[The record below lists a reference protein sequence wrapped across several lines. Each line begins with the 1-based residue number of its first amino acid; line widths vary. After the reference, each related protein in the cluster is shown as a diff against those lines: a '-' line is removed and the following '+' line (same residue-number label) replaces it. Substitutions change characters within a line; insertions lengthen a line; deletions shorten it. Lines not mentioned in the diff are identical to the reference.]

1 MRLIDADALIARV
14 ESDIKVIEDIEPQ
27 MAMGAIGVLN
37 TIKKAPT
44 ASAVVRC
51 KDCKTGKLNNPDDS
65 LLTEDS
71 EACKEQKSKLESD
84 LISRQAA
91 IEAVEKAVFKGVA
104 KSAIESLPAV
114 EPKRPKGEWVEF
126 RRYCYDGTAYYWKK
140 CSVCDHDMIG
150 YETNFCPNC
159 GADMRG
165 EE

>member
-51 KDCKTGKLNNPDDS
+51 KDCKTGKLNNPDES

-71 EACKEQKSKLESD
+71 DACKEQKSKLD
-84 LISRQAA
+84 T
-91 IEAVEKAVFKGVA
+91 
-104 KSAIESLPAV
+104 
-114 EPKRPKGEWVEF
+114 EWTEYED
-126 RRYCYDGTAYYWKK
+126 YCNQWQGR
-140 CSVCDHDMIG
+140 HG
-150 YETNFCPNC
+150 
-159 GADMRG
+159 RG
-165 EE
+165 DKE